1 MSKSNMHPIFAAI
14 CAPFTPEEISRES
27 LVQAMAEIGDEDD
40 KCACRQPMLSGGSS
54 ICDFCG
60 KWNEEAEA
68 AKAANGEP
76 HQHGCICADCS
87 GAELTSEND

>member
-1 MSKSNMHPIFAAI
+1 MSKVNIHPIFAAI

-27 LVQAMAEIGDEDD
+27 LVQAIAEDGD
-40 KCACRQPMLSGGSS
+40 KCDCPYPMLSRGSS

-60 KWNEEAEA
+60 KWNEEAQA
-68 AKAANGEP
+68 AKAANTEPP
-76 HQHGCICADCS
+76 HQHGCPCADCS